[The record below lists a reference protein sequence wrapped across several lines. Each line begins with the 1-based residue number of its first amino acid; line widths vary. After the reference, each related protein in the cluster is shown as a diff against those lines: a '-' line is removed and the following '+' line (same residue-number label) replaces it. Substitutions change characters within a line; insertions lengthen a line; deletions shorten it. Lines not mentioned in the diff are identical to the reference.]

1 MLRLF
6 LFLIKI
12 LYLKG
17 GEDIMAVIYATL
29 IIKGCKT
36 FTDVPTVI
44 QEQVRQVLTDLDVAE
59 LTG

>member
-29 IIKGCKT
+29 IIKGRKKAAGT
-36 FTDVPTVI
+36 R
-44 QEQVRQVLTDLDVAE
+44 RQARCGE
-59 LTG
+59 